1 METIDNRKFKEK
13 VDRAFYDAKENLK
26 RAGEWILDN
35 PDKVAALGTGVFMM
49 AKGAK
54 SISRTYNDMQRID
67 TEKRRIWDPQMGQAL
82 YVKRP
87 MNGAEKLEF
96 ERRVKD
102 GQGRADAL
110 ADMNLLDKRR

>member
-1 METIDNRKFKEK
+1 METIDERNFKQKFQRT
-13 VDRAFYDAKENLK
+13 VYDVKENVK
-26 RAGEWILDN
+26 KAGQWILDN
-35 PDKVAALGTGVFMM
+35 PQSVATLGAGMLM
-49 AKGAK
+49 LAKGAK